1 MEDVKKGDFV
11 GISYC
16 DSEPYYG
23 LCKEVIKKDSVIVQ
37 FYRRSYADFRKEVSD
52 PKLDSYVVKRKDID
66 KLSKIN
72 QGVFISKTNWL
83 KLSSG
88 YIFIHIPA
96 KLVSKSQGKKDEV
109 ISLSGKSHDQVDLGK
124 IAYFYKKIF
133 LIQAMAEWALH
144 NASLQEDH
152 EKVSTCMIE
161 IDRLKQQIKRYN
173 TDKNFLFLKIL

>member
-1 MEDVKKGDFV
+1 MPRKEILSGFVTVITNRIMVSVKK
-11 GISYC
+11 
-16 DSEPYYG
+16 
-23 LCKEVIKKDSVIVQ
+23 
-37 FYRRSYADFRKEVSD
+37 RSNADFTKEVSD

-72 QGVFISKTNWL
+72 Q
-83 KLSSG
+83 G

-109 ISLSGKSHDQVDLGK
+109 ISLSGKSHDQVDL
-124 IAYFYKKIF
+124 
-133 LIQAMAEWALH
+133 AMAEWALH

-161 IDRLKQQIKRYN
+161 IDRLKEQIKR
-173 TDKNFLFLKIL
+173 KKLIAERVRILKIKTENEGDFDKRGNFWTARRSSRKVARPASYKI